1 MLLSHHPPSQYER
14 TLHIAGYRCCAR
26 CSGVIIGV
34 LVGAPILRAT
44 ALLIYISVW
53 HFLCIAVVTLVFGV
67 VAFVRNESGSRQS
80 NNYERIAFG
89 VVIGTLLPISWAISP
104 WYFAVVL
111 ALLAVGQFASAF
123 VLRRAGLLDRF
134 FSEYL
139 EGAMVSPSDEAAN
152 TNKCGR
158 LFCACKP
165 GVFQFPKA

>member
-1 MLLSHHPPSQYER
+1 MVLSHHPPSQYER
-14 TLHIAGYRCCAR
+14 TLHVAGCRWCAR
-26 CSGVIIGV
+26 CSGVLIGV
-34 LVGAPILRAT
+34 LVGALILRAT
-44 ALLIYISVW
+44 ALLLYVSVW
-53 HFLCIAVVTLVFGV
+53 HFLCITAVTLVFGV
-67 VAFVRNESGSRQS
+67 VAFVRNESGVRRS

-89 VVIGTLLPISWAISP
+89 LVIGALLPIIWAISP

-111 ALLAVGQFASAF
+111 ALLAVGQFASALM
-123 VLRRAGLLDRF
+123 LRRAGLLDRF

-165 GVFQFPKA
+165 GVFQLPKA